1 MKKIAITI
9 TSLIISI
16 KTTALYAVSS
26 PVGLTPPLG
35 KDTDLRTIFMNV
47 LDVAQ
52 TIVIMITTL
61 YLIYAGFMFVTAK
74 GDPGKIKT
82 ARDALLWG
90 LIGAALILMA
100 EVLALGIGDTVKEVF
115 RGN

>member
-16 KTTALYAVSS
+16 KTTALYAIT
-26 PVGLTPPLG
+26 PITPPLG
-35 KDTDLRTIFMNV
+35 EGTDLRTIFMNV

-52 TIVIMITTL
+52 TIVIMATTL